1 MMFSQLLKFSITS
14 PLVLFFNHR
23 RKNLLISFVS
33 KHLLLIVNHIFEFL
47 SMQLY
52 LLISLIFKNPRG
64 IGSDWNCYSKENG
77 RFQELSLESF
87 KYKRFF
93 RKFIDLKKALSTQ
106 GIPYRYR
113 SQIATKPPTNI
124 KPSLL

>member
-1 MMFSQLLKFSITS
+1 
-14 PLVLFFNHR
+14 
-23 RKNLLISFVS
+23 
-33 KHLLLIVNHIFEFL
+33 
-47 SMQLY
+47 MQLY

-106 GIPYRYR
+106 GIPYGYR

-124 KPSLL
+124 KPSFL

>member
-1 MMFSQLLKFSITS
+1 MFSQLLKFSITS

-64 IGSDWNCYSKENG
+64 IGSDWNFYSKENG

-106 GIPYRYR
+106 RIPYRYR